1 MREKRQFFLERDIA
15 VSTSKLLQ
23 LEYESKCLPVLELFR
38 FEGHPYKWPD
48 FIQNFKTRVHDKR
61 SFTDSIRMERL
72 LSILDGEAKRTV
84 TSVGRSGIFYATAL
98 KTLKRNFENLQ
109 LITFLKLKSVLDL
122 PQISSNNHTC
132 LRSFHQQLKSLIA
145 WLESVDNISSADS
158 IENIPKAVIRLPKNL
173 RSQFYK
179 EFKENT
185 FSNYHIKLKDFER
198 WLGKKD

>member
-1 MREKRQFFLERDIA
+1 
-15 VSTSKLLQ
+15 
-23 LEYESKCLPVLELFR
+23 
-38 FEGHPYKWPD
+38 
-48 FIQNFKTRVHDKR
+48 
-61 SFTDSIRMERL
+61 MERL

-84 TSVGRSGIFYATAL
+84 TSIGRSGIFYATAL
-98 KTLKRNFENLQ
+98 KTLKRNFENPQ
-109 LITFLKLKSVLDL
+109 LVTFLKLKSVLDL

-198 WLGKKD
+198 WLGKKIDDFFNPISAIVEYQEKHLRVYQRASKRENKPT